1 MIYTNFNKGSSS
13 AFETPP
19 QFIFMGRVARVDGT
33 TVFVELPSLG
43 PGIVIGPC
51 TVVPS
56 GIDPIPQVGEMVVCG
71 AVGAGGDYYVI
82 LGRIA
87 TENFATIDGG
97 SA

>member
-1 MIYTNFNKGSSS
+1 MQYTNYNKGSSS

-19 QFIFMGRVARVDGT
+19 QFIFIGRVGRVDGT
-33 TVFVELPSLG
+33 TLFVELPSLG

-51 TVVPS
+51 ITVHS
-56 GIDPIPQVGEMVVCG
+56 GIDPIPNVGEMVVIG
-71 AVGAGGDYYVI
+71 AVGAGGDYYVV

-87 TENFATIDGG
+87 NSEFATIDGG